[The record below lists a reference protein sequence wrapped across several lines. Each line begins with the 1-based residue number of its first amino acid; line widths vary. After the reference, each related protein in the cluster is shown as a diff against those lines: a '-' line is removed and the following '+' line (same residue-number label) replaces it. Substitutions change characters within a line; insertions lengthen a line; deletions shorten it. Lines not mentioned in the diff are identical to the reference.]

1 MFMRQ
6 SKLQVFDK
14 LNVRHAANFGLVL
27 CSIGINVFCLGLAFE
42 IIKTNKTKYIK
53 NRNVQL
59 IEIFMRH
66 NLKVFIKQN
75 KTQKIQARKQLSTF
89 EIQLY
94 SACQKIGYIYE
105 TQKFKMSSFYIYLET
120 GGKLGS
126 S

>member
-1 MFMRQ
+1 M
-6 SKLQVFDK
+6 
-14 LNVRHAANFGLVL
+14 
-27 CSIGINVFCLGLAFE
+27 
-42 IIKTNKTKYIK
+42 
-53 NRNVQL
+53 
-59 IEIFMRH
+59 
-66 NLKVFIKQN
+66 
-75 KTQKIQARKQLSTF
+75 QARKQLSTF

>member
-1 MFMRQ
+1 
-6 SKLQVFDK
+6 
-14 LNVRHAANFGLVL
+14 
-27 CSIGINVFCLGLAFE
+27 
-42 IIKTNKTKYIK
+42 
-53 NRNVQL
+53 
-59 IEIFMRH
+59 MRH

-75 KTQKIQARKQLSTF
+75 KTQKMQARKQLSTF

-126 S
+126 I